1 MTERCVFK
9 LTSAGLELIE
19 VAPGIDIE
27 RDILALMGFWP
38 IVCSPKAMDAALF
51 NAALMQ
57 LDDRLLNRPLSERL
71 VFDDKRNTLFLGLDG
86 YRVQKPADV
95 EAIREGVFAILAQ
108 VGHRFSAI
116 INYDS
121 SDIAPDMADEWFSMA
136 ADVERTCYDHVSRY
150 TTSAF
155 MRLKLGDALARR
167 NVAPHIFETS
177 TDAHQ
182 FVTE

>member
-1 MTERCVFK
+1 M
-9 LTSAGLELIE
+9 AI
-19 VAPGIDIE
+19 
-27 RDILALMGFWP
+27 GFT
-38 IVCSPKAMDAALF
+38 IVPMWMRYA
-51 NAALMQ
+51 
-57 LDDRLLNRPLSERL
+57 
-71 VFDDKRNTLFLGLDG
+71 
-86 YRVQKPADV
+86 KPCL
-95 EAIREGVFAILAQ
+95 RSLPR

-155 MRLKLGDALARR
+155 MRLKLGDALSRR

-177 TDAHQ
+177 ADAHQ
-182 FVTE
+182 FVGE